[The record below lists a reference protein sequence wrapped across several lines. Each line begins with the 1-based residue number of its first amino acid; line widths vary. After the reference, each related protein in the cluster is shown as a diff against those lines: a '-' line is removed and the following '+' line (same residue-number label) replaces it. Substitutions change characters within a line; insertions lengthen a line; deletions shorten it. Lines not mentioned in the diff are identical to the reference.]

1 MKFKAKNGH
10 NPDGYGRF
18 LTQKFNKK
26 TIFRTIL
33 PYLAVAKG
41 NSMFL
46 LAFKFTFNSSMK
58 IKI

>member
-10 NPDGYGRF
+10 NPVGYGRF

-33 PYLAVAKG
+33 PYLAVAKYKMG
-41 NSMFL
+41 FCTYSV
-46 LAFKFTFNSSMK
+46 KKPISVC
-58 IKI
+58 I